1 MENICYKCRHLAKCQ
16 KSNIKITQCENFVEF
31 HLILDLD
38 LVELAKN
45 AFLAMLVNAEINK
58 NDYED

>member
-1 MENICYKCRHLAKCQ
+1 MENLCYKCRFLAKCY
-16 KSNIKITQCENFVEF
+16 KSNINITQCEKFVEF

-45 AFLAMLVNAEINK
+45 AFLSMLVNAEINK
-58 NDYED
+58 NAE